1 MLIALSGGAD
11 SVFLTLFLLDIREK
25 FDLKLKAAHVEHGIR
40 GSESIRDL
48 EFCKEFCK
56 NNEIDFEA
64 IHIHAPEASNAAG
77 MGVEEYSRQKRYE
90 FFETFDCDKIATAH
104 NLSDNVETM
113 LFRIARGTSLKGL
126 CAIPPR
132 RGKIIR
138 PLIEVTAAE
147 IREYLDSNGIS
158 YCIDSTNKDDSYSRN
173 FIRNE
178 LVPQFRHL
186 NPEFEMNAARLI
198 ESASLDEEF
207 LESHINGIYVSV
219 CEDNK
224 IHLNQFSALS
234 ESEKRRVCAKWLSE
248 NQISVNEMNILG
260 ICGLANKNSRFRLY
274 GDIYAV
280 SAAGEIRLADFS
292 KKTDDFAFKV
302 TKKTI
307 SVKEFLNKCE
317 FNNKKFDFCCD
328 CDKIVGNV
336 VVRSRLAGDKI
347 APARRNC
354 SKSLKKFF
362 NELHIPSEERL
373 RIPVI
378 ADNCGVIGIG
388 GFTVAERVAVDSS
401 TVNVLTLN
409 IRTEDKS

>member
-11 SVFLTLFLLDIREK
+11 SVFLALFLVNIREK
-25 FDLKLKAAHVEHGIR
+25 FDLTLKAAHVEHGIR
-40 GSESIRDL
+40 GNESLRDF
-48 EFCKEFCK
+48 EFCKAFCK
-56 NNEIDFEA
+56 KNNIEFEA
-64 IHIHAPEASNAAG
+64 IHINAPEESKAAG

-90 FFETFDCDKIATAH
+90 FFETFNCDKIATAH

-173 FIRNE
+173 FIRNK
-178 LVPQFRHL
+178 LIPQFRYL

-198 ESASLDEEF
+198 ESAALDEEF
-207 LESHINGIYVSV
+207 LESHINEIYVSV

-224 IHLNQFSALS
+224 INLDKFSTLS
-234 ESEKRRVCAKWLSE
+234 ESEKRRICAKWLAE
-248 NQISVNEMNILG
+248 NQITVNEMNILG
-260 ICGLANKNSRFRLY
+260 ICGLSNKNSRFRLY

-280 SAAGEIRLADFS
+280 SAGGEIRLADFS
-292 KKTDDFAFKV
+292 KKTDNFAFKV
-302 TKKTI
+302 TEKTI

-328 CDKIVGNV
+328 CDKIVGNA
-336 VVRSRLAGDKI
+336 VVRSRREGDKI
-347 APARRNC
+347 SPKGRHC
-354 SKSLKKFF
+354 TKSLKKFF
-362 NELHIPSEERL
+362 NELHIPPEERQ
-373 RIPVI
+373 RVPVI
-378 ADNCGVIGIG
+378 ADDCGVIGLG
-388 GFTVAERVAVDSS
+388 GFAVAERVAVDNR
-401 TVNVLTLN
+401 TVKVLTLN